1 MLNVKRQIIFDMD
14 GVIFDTERLVLNCG
28 IFLAEKYGIPKIEET
43 FHQTIG
49 TSSQSTK
56 EILYETYGKDFP
68 LETFWE
74 EWQQQYKE
82 RVRKFGVP
90 MKEGVRELLSF
101 LKINGYRIG
110 LASSSRYETVEKN
123 LMAAKLHDFFETIVG
138 GDMVE
143 KSKPEPDIYL
153 CACQK
158 MEIDPKETFAIED
171 SWNGVRSAAG
181 AGLRVLHVPDLLKPD
196 EEMERLSY
204 AIFEDLIDVRHYLAK
219 QIQM

>member
-1 MLNVKRQIIFDMD
+1 
-14 GVIFDTERLVLNCG
+14 
-28 IFLAEKYGIPKIEET
+28 
-43 FHQTIG
+43 
-49 TSSQSTK
+49 
-56 EILYETYGKDFP
+56 
-68 LETFWE
+68 
-74 EWQQQYKE
+74 
-82 RVRKFGVP
+82 
-90 MKEGVRELLSF
+90 
-101 LKINGYRIG
+101 
-110 LASSSRYETVEKN
+110 
-123 LMAAKLHDFFETIVG
+123 MAAKLHDFFETIVG

-181 AGLRVLHVPDLLKPD
+181 AGLRVLHVPDLLEPD